1 MKFIKLFFL
10 KVLRII
16 FKNHNR
22 LNSKI
27 KGYAGALKDKK
38 DRRDYSVGS
47 IGVELPEEVSLK
59 EYVVEVKG
67 QGSQNSCVAHAICS
81 AIELQLNMK
90 DPKRFM
96 PLSERYSYYYGRKAS
111 NLFPQDKGMY
121 LRDAIKSAKKDG
133 VAPEYLCKYN
143 NSDINK
149 EPSHIAWSIAQ
160 VYGAS
165 IRLYYRAFSSVNIK
179 EQLAISLPVI
189 IAVPIYDYWINNKSG
204 NIRLPKSTD
213 KKIGYHAI
221 LVVRYFENY
230 FHCLNS
236 WYEGWGNK
244 GFFNIPMNYPRTD
257 SWVIEMEQ

>member
-1 MKFIKLFFL
+1 MIIEKFLSFLKFIFRNYK
-10 KVLRII
+10 RIDT
-16 FKNHNR
+16 N
-22 LNSKI
+22 I

-81 AIELQLNMK
+81 SIELQLNMK

-111 NLFPQDKGMY
+111 NLFPQDNGMY
-121 LRDAIKSAKKDG
+121 PRDATKAAKKYG

-143 NSDINK
+143 KEDMNK
-149 EPSHIAWSIAQ
+149 EPSMVAKSIAHI
-160 VYGAS
+160 YGAS
-165 IRLYYRAFSSVNIK
+165 IKQYYRVFSSVGIK
-179 EQLAISLPVI
+179 EQLAIALPVR
-189 IAVPIYDYWINNKSG
+189 IAVPIYDYWVNNKSG

-213 KKIGYHAI
+213 KKIGYHEI

-230 FHCLNS
+230 FECLNS
-236 WYEGWGNK
+236 WWPRWGNG

-257 SWVIEMEQ
+257 SWVIEAE